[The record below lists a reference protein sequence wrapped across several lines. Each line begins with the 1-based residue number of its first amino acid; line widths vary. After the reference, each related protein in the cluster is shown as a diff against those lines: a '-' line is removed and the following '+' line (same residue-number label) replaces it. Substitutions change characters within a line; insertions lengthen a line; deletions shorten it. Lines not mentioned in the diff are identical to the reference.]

1 MEVEQ
6 ITHEAFIYDLLR
18 VRENSVLPDPIYF
31 LHSTILFV
39 PSKIMT
45 KKSPPEKLSNKLNSL
60 GRIFSAR
67 QFDPDFQRIRRSART
82 EIALVD
88 DRASM

>member
-1 MEVEQ
+1 MKRLF
-6 ITHEAFIYDLLR
+6 TIYYEF
-18 VRENSVLPDPIYF
+18 VSSVLPDPIYF

-45 KKSPPEKLSNKLNSL
+45 KKSPPEKLSNKLLFATRSL

-67 QFDPDFQRIRRSART
+67 QFDPDFQRICRSALT
-82 EIALVD
+82 EIATIEQVYKE
-88 DRASM
+88 MI